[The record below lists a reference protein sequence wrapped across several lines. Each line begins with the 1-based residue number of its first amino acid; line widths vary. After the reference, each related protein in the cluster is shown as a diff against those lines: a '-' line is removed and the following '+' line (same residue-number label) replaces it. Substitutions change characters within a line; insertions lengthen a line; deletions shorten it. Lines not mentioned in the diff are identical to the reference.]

1 MKRRFLSVLLASS
14 LFTVSLAQ
22 IPVTDYALNTTQQM
36 NLQDSLINTAKSVAR
51 TLKQIEQ
58 YQTQLQQY
66 QTQLM
71 NLKNIPSSLLAE
83 VNSVYNQYKQQAMYL
98 KRDLDSL
105 GGLDNTLNLFKTNF
119 ESNPCVS
126 GLGSCTSLDKA
137 KMIEDEYL
145 LRQLQN
151 AANKDYAKTIEL
163 EEANLTKDSQTIDKM
178 GQQVMNIQGNKDG
191 LQSLGQ
197 LLGVLNQQAV
207 ATRAAWAKA
216 MKSDAM
222 ARLKKDND
230 DAEAKKHYDKYT
242 KADDAFTDL
251 DKIKRDNDAAAKNER
266 ALKK

>member
-1 MKRRFLSVLLASS
+1 MKKIFLLCLISS
-14 LFTVSLAQ
+14 GLSSISFAQ
-22 IPVTDYALNTTQQM
+22 IPVTDYALNATQQV

-98 KRDLDSL
+98 KRDLESL
-105 GGLDNTLNLFKTNF
+105 GGIDGALDLFKIDF
-119 ESNPCVS
+119 QLNPCLTGKSSCSVS
-126 GLGSCTSLDKA
+126 DRT

-151 AANKDYAKTIEL
+151 AANKDFARTIEL
-163 EEANLTKDSQTIDKM
+163 EENNISKDARTIDNMNK
-178 GQQVMNIQGNKDG
+178 QAMNIQGNKDG

-197 LLGVLNQQAV
+197 LLGQLNQQTV
-207 ATRAAWAKA
+207 AARATMAKA
-216 MKSDAM
+216 MKAEAM
-222 ARLKKDND
+222 AKLKKDND
-230 DAEAKKHYDKYT
+230 DAESKEHFDNYT
-242 KADDAFTDL
+242 NVDDVFLDL
-251 DKIKRDNDAAAKNER
+251 EQIKRANDKAAQNER
-266 ALKK
+266 SLK